1 VTRRVEIHPHARERI
16 AERGALED
24 EVIATV
30 DGGETFPAK
39 FGRTGF
45 RRNFA
50 FGQVWRGRTYAT
62 KQIEVFAVEE
72 AEIWVVVTV
81 IVKFF

>member
-1 VTRRVEIHPHARERI
+1 MPVVIDPHARERI
-16 AERGALED
+16 VERGATED

-30 DGGETFPAK
+30 GRGERFAAK

-45 RRNFA
+45 RRNIRFD
-50 FGQVWRGRTYAT
+50 GIWRGRRYST
-62 KQIEVFAVEE
+62 KQLEVFAIEDDGR
-72 AEIWVVVTV
+72 WVVVTV